1 MKAARSTAP
10 LHHFRLR
17 GFTMV
22 EMMLV
27 LAVLAVFAGMTVPA
41 VMRMFGQQKLTG
53 SAERVRSAIASARI
67 RAIESGLIYQFCCEQ
82 NGSRFVVVPY
92 ELDYASS
99 PQASSSQG
107 GQAVG
112 VKTLGRAYGSLP
124 KTIVFNSI
132 MIRNAGNLTPA
143 AASYKLSVPSLEG
156 LPNASDLASV
166 NWSSPILFHPEG
178 SANVDAEI
186 TVGDAKSQ
194 QILLRIRA
202 FTGAVTMD
210 RLTERKR

>member
-1 MKAARSTAP
+1 MKATCSTAP
-10 LHHFRLR
+10 LHNVRLR
-17 GFTMV
+17 GFTLV
-22 EMMLV
+22 EMLLV

-99 PQASSSQG
+99 SQG

-112 VKTLGRAYGSLP
+112 VKTLGRAYGFLP
-124 KTIVFNSI
+124 KTIVFKSV
-132 MIRNAGNLTPA
+132 MVRNAGNLTPA
-143 AASYKLSVPSLEG
+143 ASSYKLSMPSLEG
-156 LPNASDLASV
+156 LPNAGDLASV

-194 QILLRIRA
+194 QILMRIRA